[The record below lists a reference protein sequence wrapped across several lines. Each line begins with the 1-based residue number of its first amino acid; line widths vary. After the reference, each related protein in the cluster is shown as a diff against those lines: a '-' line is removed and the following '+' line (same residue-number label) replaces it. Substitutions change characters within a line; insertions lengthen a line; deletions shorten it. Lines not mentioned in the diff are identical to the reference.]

1 MPALYVMGGSVLL
14 QAFAGAQQAR
24 VKAMI
29 DRENWRMQEITRAET
44 AANAAWFDTLNHAE
58 RWATNKAIAREALS
72 VREKTKFWDNLRHQ
86 NAASELSKGMRQA
99 YGNLRGEL
107 VSRVGAKSATA
118 RALLRSSMQN
128 YYKARENMNV
138 NETLKGRMREQ
149 AYQQT
154 LATRDFGFT
163 PAAQF
168 RPGAYV
174 GASPSDAYKMALIQG
189 IAGGVSS
196 VAGAAA
202 KA

>member
-1 MPALYVMGGSVLL
+1 
-14 QAFAGAQQAR
+14 
-24 VKAMI
+24 
-29 DRENWRMQEITRAET
+29 
-44 AANAAWFDTLNHAE
+44 
-58 RWATNKAIAREALS
+58 
-72 VREKTKFWDNLRHQ
+72 
-86 NAASELSKGMRQA
+86 
-99 YGNLRGEL
+99 
-107 VSRVGAKSATA
+107 AKSATA

-163 PAAQF
+163 PVAQF

-174 GASPSDAYKMALIQG
+174 GASPGDAYKMALIQG

-196 VAGAAA
+196 VAGAYAA